1 MLETGTKKT
10 RGETSRV
17 QCGNPSDLNYIAFI
31 LLLESQRMP
40 LAIPF
45 CMQ

>member
-17 QCGNPSDLNYIAFI
+17 HNSSDLNYIAFI